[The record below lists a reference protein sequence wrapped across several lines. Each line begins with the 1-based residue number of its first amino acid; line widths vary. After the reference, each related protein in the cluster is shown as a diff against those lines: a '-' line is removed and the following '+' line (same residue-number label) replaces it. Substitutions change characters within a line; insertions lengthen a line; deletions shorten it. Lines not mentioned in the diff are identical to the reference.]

1 MWIWEAQPGNQYEC
15 ASVLQGHTQ
24 DVKMVKWHP
33 TRDLLVSASYD
44 DTIKVSQRSG
54 ELALETQPS

>member
-1 MWIWEAQPGNQYEC
+1 
-15 ASVLQGHTQ
+15 VLQGHTQ

-54 ELALETQPS
+54 ELALEMQPS